1 MLLEVVGVPETMVD
15 HLSLRE
21 NIPLVWLL
29 VDMALLMPGVLK
41 PPKPGMFSPMFDWV
55 EDGVDTWGPLWPV
68 LELPEVVTL
77 LIGGLGPPCPLL
89 PGP

>member
-1 MLLEVVGVPETMVD
+1 MLLDVVGVPETMVED
-15 HLSLRE
+15 LSLRE

-29 VDMALLMPGVLK
+29 VVIALLMPGVLK

-55 EDGVDTWGPLWPV
+55 EEGVDTWGPPGWV

-77 LIGGLGPPCPLL
+77 LAGGLGPPCPLL